1 MDDVS
6 GADNHHPKQQS
17 STSASIPSSS
27 QFFDPQQQQQQQ
39 MAQNLGPE
47 MKVVIV
53 DEFLNTGR
61 TGRRNALGDILDE
74 NTAHLSTSA
83 LPDQLSSLTFSND
96 QSTSSNPICQ
106 QPSTSSSPAPSTSS
120 STSQT

>member
-83 LPDQLSSLTFSND
+83 LPDQLSSLTFSNAINIVIA
-96 QSTSSNPICQ
+96 STIDIIFDITNLGRK
-106 QPSTSSSPAPSTSS
+106 APF
-120 STSQT
+120 

>member
-83 LPDQLSSLTFSND
+83 LPDQLSSLTFSNGKFEEKC
-96 QSTSSNPICQ
+96 N
-106 QPSTSSSPAPSTSS
+106 
-120 STSQT
+120 